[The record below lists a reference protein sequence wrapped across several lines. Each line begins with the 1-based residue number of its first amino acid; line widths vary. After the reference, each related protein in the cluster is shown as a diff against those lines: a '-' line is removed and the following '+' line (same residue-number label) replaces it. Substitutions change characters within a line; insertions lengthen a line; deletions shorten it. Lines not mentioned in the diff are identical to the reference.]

1 MNIGKILSE
10 LFRARMIAISALVLV
25 LAPII
30 LGGLAGFFLDRW
42 LHTMPLFFLILL
54 LCGLA
59 AAVKAALKFK
69 L

>member
-1 MNIGKILSE
+1 LNIGKILSE

>member
-1 MNIGKILSE
+1 
-10 LFRARMIAISALVLV
+10 MIAITVLVLI

-42 LHTMPLFFLILL
+42 LHTMPLFFILLL

>member
-1 MNIGKILSE
+1 MTVGKILSE
-10 LFRARMIAISALVLV
+10 LFKARMIAITVLVLI

-42 LHTMPLFFLILL
+42 LHTMPLFFILLL